1 MLTGVFTGLTGGLPG
16 AGVTMLLNVTTGA
29 VAGTGAWSGVAVS
42 TAVGP
47 GGPMKRSLL
56 DAITDFDEVTATL
69 AGATSA
75 GGVFRYCVAGTMG
88 VSARA
93 GYGVVR
99 KVINPSCFIWCQ
111 ASLGGSV
118 QDETVKATA
127 NPASAATEDEDWLR
141 VFIDEKIFE
150 I

>member
-1 MLTGVFTGLTGGLPG
+1 MILTEVFTGSTEGLTG
-16 AGVTMLLNVTTGA
+16 AGVTMLLDVTTGA
-29 VAGTGAWSGVAVS
+29 VAGARFGVTVS
-42 TAVGP
+42 AAGP

-56 DAITDFDEVTATL
+56 DAITDFDEVTATS

-75 GGVFRYCVAGTMG
+75 GGVFRYWVAGTMG

-118 QDETVKATA
+118 QDETVKVTA
-127 NPASAATEDEDWLR
+127 NPASAATEDEEWLR